1 MAVCGDF
8 NNLATSIWKLWRG
21 ATKVID
27 YINYYNDVSDDSSE
41 VETEDILNKN
51 ENDKG
56 FINDK
61 EVEYDSFDCYGL
73 TNPSR
78 KLSNARNDAIFHTRY
93 CRRRWLLGL

>member
-1 MAVCGDF
+1 M
-8 NNLATSIWKLWRG
+8 
-21 ATKVID
+21 D

-41 VETEDILNKN
+41 VETVDILKDN

-61 EVEYDSFDCYGL
+61 EVEHDSFDYYGL

-78 KLSNARNDAIFHTRY
+78 KLSSAKNDAIFHTRY
-93 CRRRWLLGL
+93 CRRR